1 MNEQGIASIYPFM
14 QYLQEMQAK
23 GYAVGGLIQ
32 GPGTGTSDDIP
43 AVIMQNGVPVENA
56 LLSNNEFVFTE
67 KAVNG
72 AGGPAAMYEMMKKF
86 EELG

>member
-14 QYLQEMQAK
+14 QYLQEMKAK